1 MYCIEHAWLLM
12 KASTTMP
19 MQIEDEVKEHLPN
32 VGMSEVGTTT

>member
-1 MYCIEHAWLLM
+1 M

-32 VGMSEVGTTT
+32 IGMSEGTTK